1 MRVPKYSIPLTEKL
15 FLWNILLVIF
25 KLAQTPCGS
34 LSLSIW
40 LASVHPSLV
49 ELGEVLKRDGLAAAA
64 SQNQPGHVRRTVT
77 LEHGQTFGTSP
88 NAVVIGYCDKIATAH
103 HTNFD
108 SKKKSTV

>member
-1 MRVPKYSIPLTEKL
+1 MNVREFYSRALE
-15 FLWNILLVIF
+15 
-25 KLAQTPCGS
+25 QGS
-34 LSLSIW
+34 LVRPLP
-40 LASVHPSLV
+40 LARFRASLV